1 MIYFAKLH
9 KESDGYWTEFPE
21 LNCSGSEGSTLEEVY
36 KNSKEALEA
45 VLESLFDRKCEIPSP
60 KFRKG
65 KGWLAINVDDTIAI
79 PIIFRQLRLAHGLTL
94 KQMAKRLGITYQS
107 YQALE
112 TLRRANPTI
121 KTLRKV
127 ADAFEIPLSEILKD
141 VA

>member
-1 MIYFAKLH
+1 MIYFARLH
-9 KESDGYWTEFPE
+9 KENEGYWTEFPE
-21 LNCSGSEGSTLEEVY
+21 LNCPGSEGSTREEVY
-36 KNSKEALEA
+36 ENSKEALEA
-45 VLESLFDRKCEIPSP
+45 VLESLFDRKCEIPPP
-60 KFRKG
+60 KFRSG

-79 PIIFRQLRLAHGLTL
+79 PIILRQLRLAHGLTL
-94 KQMAKRLGITYQS
+94 KQMAKRLEISYQS

-127 ADAFEIPLSEILKD
+127 ADAFEIPLAEILKD